1 MEFGNLQN
9 SIYLIFPLILLL
21 IMILGMRKRKDILNI
36 LKLRNKR
43 RISIIKILLLTLG
56 SVLVVISLLSP
67 QKEIEDEEIEV
78 KGMNIYVLI
87 DTSRSMLTED
97 VYPNR
102 LEAGKRVLTNLIQS
116 LKGDRV
122 GFIPFS
128 DSAYIQM
135 PLTDD
140 YNITQNYINA
150 IDTTLISGGGTELY
164 QALELAEKSFK
175 EIGSENK
182 TVIVISDGGDFDK
195 KSLDFVKENKIDVYS
210 IGVGTKEGNVIPEYL
225 NGVKR
230 GFIKDESGSAVISK
244 LNSDFLQKI
253 SNENKKIS
261 NENNGKYYEV
271 NNLVDTSKNFVNDTI
286 NLERKNQRNEKTKNY
301 EKYFQYPL
309 ALGILLILIGY
320 LLKEVIKDE
329 E

>member
-253 SNENKKIS
+253 SNEN
-261 NENNGKYYEV
+261 NGKYYEV

-309 ALGILLILIGY
+309 ALSILLILIGY

>member
-21 IMILGMRKRKDILNI
+21 IMILGMRKRKDILNV

-195 KSLDFVKENKIDVYS
+195 KSLDFVKENRIDVYS

-253 SNENKKIS
+253 SNEN
-261 NENNGKYYEV
+261 NGKYYEV
-271 NNLVDTSKNFVNDTI
+271 NNLVDTSKNFVNDTM

-309 ALGILLILIGY
+309 ALGILFILIGY

-329 E
+329 K

>member
-253 SNENKKIS
+253 SNEN
-261 NENNGKYYEV
+261 NGKYYEV
-271 NNLVDTSKNFVNDTI
+271 NNLVDTSKNFVNDTM

>member
-43 RISIIKILLLTLG
+43 RINIIKILLLTLG

-140 YNITQNYINA
+140 YNITQN
-150 IDTTLISGGGTELY
+150 T
-164 QALELAEKSFK
+164 
-175 EIGSENK
+175 
-182 TVIVISDGGDFDK
+182 
-195 KSLDFVKENKIDVYS
+195 
-210 IGVGTKEGNVIPEYL
+210 
-225 NGVKR
+225 
-230 GFIKDESGSAVISK
+230 
-244 LNSDFLQKI
+244 
-253 SNENKKIS
+253 
-261 NENNGKYYEV
+261 
-271 NNLVDTSKNFVNDTI
+271 
-286 NLERKNQRNEKTKNY
+286 
-301 EKYFQYPL
+301 
-309 ALGILLILIGY
+309 
-320 LLKEVIKDE
+320 
-329 E
+329 

>member
-210 IGVGTKEGNVIPEYL
+210 IGVGTKEGNVILEYL

-244 LNSDFLQKI
+244 LNSDFLQ
-253 SNENKKIS
+253 KIS

>member
-253 SNENKKIS
+253 SNEN
-261 NENNGKYYEV
+261 NGKYYEV

-309 ALGILLILIGY
+309 ALGILFILIGY

>member
-195 KSLDFVKENKIDVYS
+195 KSLDFVKENRIDVYS

-253 SNENKKIS
+253 SNEN
-261 NENNGKYYEV
+261 NGKYYEV
-271 NNLVDTSKNFVNDTI
+271 NNLVDTSKNFINDTI

-309 ALGILLILIGY
+309 ALGILFILIGY

>member
-9 SIYLIFPLILLL
+9 FICLIFPLILLL

-210 IGVGTKEGNVIPEYL
+210 IGVGTKERNVIPEYL

-244 LNSDFLQKI
+244 LNSDFLQ
-253 SNENKKIS
+253 KIS

-309 ALGILLILIGY
+309 ALGILFILIGY

>member
-9 SIYLIFPLILLL
+9 FICLIFPLILLL

-175 EIGSENK
+175 GIGSENK

-253 SNENKKIS
+253 SNEN
-261 NENNGKYYEV
+261 NGKYYEV

-309 ALGILLILIGY
+309 ALGILFILIGY

>member
-21 IMILGMRKRKDILNI
+21 IMILGMRKRKDILNV

-195 KSLDFVKENKIDVYS
+195 KSLDFVKENRIDVYS

-253 SNENKKIS
+253 SNEN
-261 NENNGKYYEV
+261 NGKYYEV
-271 NNLVDTSKNFVNDTI
+271 NNLVDTSKNFINDTM

-309 ALGILLILIGY
+309 ALGILFILIGY

>member
-56 SVLVVISLLSP
+56 SILVVISLLSP

-253 SNENKKIS
+253 SNEN
-261 NENNGKYYEV
+261 NGKYYEV

-301 EKYFQYPL
+301 EKYFQYLL
-309 ALGILLILIGY
+309 ALGILFILIGY

>member
-9 SIYLIFPLILLL
+9 YIYLIFPLILLL
-21 IMILGMRKRKDILNI
+21 IMILGMRKRKDILNV

-195 KSLDFVKENKIDVYS
+195 KSLDFVKKNKIDVYS

-253 SNENKKIS
+253 SNEN
-261 NENNGKYYEV
+261 NGKYYEV
-271 NNLVDTSKNFVNDTI
+271 NNLVDTSKNFVNDTM

-309 ALGILLILIGY
+309 ALGILFILIGY

>member
-21 IMILGMRKRKDILNI
+21 IMILGMRKRKDILII

-253 SNENKKIS
+253 SNEN
-261 NENNGKYYEV
+261 NGKYYEV

-286 NLERKNQRNEKTKNY
+286 NLERKNQRNEKIKNY

-309 ALGILLILIGY
+309 ALSILLILIGY

>member
-9 SIYLIFPLILLL
+9 YIYLIFPLILLL

-195 KSLDFVKENKIDVYS
+195 KSLDFVKENRIDVYS

-253 SNENKKIS
+253 SNEN
-261 NENNGKYYEV
+261 NGKYYEV
-271 NNLVDTSKNFVNDTI
+271 NNLVDTSKNFVNDTM

-309 ALGILLILIGY
+309 ALGILFILIGY

>member
-9 SIYLIFPLILLL
+9 YIYLIFPLILLL

-43 RISIIKILLLTLG
+43 HISIIKILLLTLG

-253 SNENKKIS
+253 SNEN
-261 NENNGKYYEV
+261 NGKYYEV
-271 NNLVDTSKNFVNDTI
+271 NNLVDTSKNFVNDTM

-309 ALGILLILIGY
+309 ALGILFILIGY

>member
-21 IMILGMRKRKDILNI
+21 IMILGMRKRKDILNV

-116 LKGDRV
+116 LKGDRI

-140 YNITQNYINA
+140 YNITQNYINT

-182 TVIVISDGGDFDK
+182 AVIVISDGGDFDK

-253 SNENKKIS
+253 SNEN
-261 NENNGKYYEV
+261 NGKYYEV

-286 NLERKNQRNEKTKNY
+286 NLERKSQRNEKTKNY

-309 ALGILLILIGY
+309 ALGILFILIGY

>member
-9 SIYLIFPLILLL
+9 FICLIFPLILLL
-21 IMILGMRKRKDILNI
+21 IMILGMRKRKDILII

-253 SNENKKIS
+253 SNEN
-261 NENNGKYYEV
+261 NGKYYEV

>member
-9 SIYLIFPLILLL
+9 SIYLIFHLILLL

-253 SNENKKIS
+253 SNEN
-261 NENNGKYYEV
+261 NGKYYEV

>member
-116 LKGDRV
+116 PKGDRV

-253 SNENKKIS
+253 SNEN
-261 NENNGKYYEV
+261 NGKYYEV

-309 ALGILLILIGY
+309 ALSILLILIGY

>member
-128 DSAYIQM
+128 NSAYIQM

-253 SNENKKIS
+253 SNEN
-261 NENNGKYYEV
+261 NGKYYEV

>member
-1 MEFGNLQN
+1 M
-9 SIYLIFPLILLL
+9 SYLSSLILLL

-253 SNENKKIS
+253 SNEN
-261 NENNGKYYEV
+261 NGKYYEV

-286 NLERKNQRNEKTKNY
+286 NLERKNQRNEK
-301 EKYFQYPL
+301 
-309 ALGILLILIGY
+309 I
-320 LLKEVIKDE
+320 
-329 E
+329 

>member
-43 RISIIKILLLTLG
+43 RVSIIKILLLTLG

-102 LEAGKRVLTNLIQS
+102 LEAGKRVLTNLIHS
-116 LKGDRV
+116 LKGDRI

-210 IGVGTKEGNVIPEYL
+210 IGVGTKEGNVILEYL

-244 LNSDFLQKI
+244 LNSDFLQ
-253 SNENKKIS
+253 KIS

>member
-9 SIYLIFPLILLL
+9 FICLIFPLILLL

-43 RISIIKILLLTLG
+43 HISIIKILLLTLG

-195 KSLDFVKENKIDVYS
+195 KSLDFVKENRIDVYS

-244 LNSDFLQKI
+244 LNSDFLQ
-253 SNENKKIS
+253 KIS

-309 ALGILLILIGY
+309 ALGILFILIGY

>member
-253 SNENKKIS
+253 SNEN
-261 NENNGKYYEV
+261 NGKYYEV
-271 NNLVDTSKNFVNDTI
+271 NNLVDTSKNFVNDTM

-309 ALGILLILIGY
+309 ALGILFILIGY

>member
-21 IMILGMRKRKDILNI
+21 IMILGMRKRKDILII

-43 RISIIKILLLTLG
+43 RINIIKILLLTLG

-253 SNENKKIS
+253 SNEN
-261 NENNGKYYEV
+261 NGKYYEV

-286 NLERKNQRNEKTKNY
+286 NLERKNQRNENTKNY

>member
-21 IMILGMRKRKDILNI
+21 IMILGMRKRKDILNV

-195 KSLDFVKENKIDVYS
+195 KSLDFVKENRIDVYS

-253 SNENKKIS
+253 SNEN
-261 NENNGKYYEV
+261 NGKYYEV
-271 NNLVDTSKNFVNDTI
+271 NNLVDTSKNFVNDTM

-309 ALGILLILIGY
+309 ALGILFILIRY

>member
-78 KGMNIYVLI
+78 KRMNIYVLI

-195 KSLDFVKENKIDVYS
+195 KSLDFVKENRIDVYS

-253 SNENKKIS
+253 SNEN
-261 NENNGKYYEV
+261 NGKYYEV
-271 NNLVDTSKNFVNDTI
+271 NNLVDTSKNFVNDTM

-309 ALGILLILIGY
+309 ALGILFILIGY

>member
-9 SIYLIFPLILLL
+9 FICLIFPLILLL

-253 SNENKKIS
+253 SNEN
-261 NENNGKYYEV
+261 NGKYYEV

-309 ALGILLILIGY
+309 ALSILLILIGY

>member
-1 MEFGNLQN
+1 MEFENLQN

-253 SNENKKIS
+253 SNEN
-261 NENNGKYYEV
+261 NGKYYEV

-309 ALGILLILIGY
+309 ALGILFILIGY

>member
-195 KSLDFVKENKIDVYS
+195 KSLDFVKENRIDVYS

-253 SNENKKIS
+253 SNEN
-261 NENNGKYYEV
+261 NGKYYEV
-271 NNLVDTSKNFVNDTI
+271 NNLVDTSKNFVNDTM

-309 ALGILLILIGY
+309 AL
-320 LLKEVIKDE
+320 
-329 E
+329 

>member
-21 IMILGMRKRKDILNI
+21 IMILGMRKRKDILNV

-195 KSLDFVKENKIDVYS
+195 KSLDFVKENRIDVYS

-253 SNENKKIS
+253 SNEN
-261 NENNGKYYEV
+261 NGKYYEV
-271 NNLVDTSKNFVNDTI
+271 NNLVDTSKNFVNDTM

-309 ALGILLILIGY
+309 GLGILFILIGY

>member
-9 SIYLIFPLILLL
+9 FICLIFPLILLL

-195 KSLDFVKENKIDVYS
+195 KSLDFVKENRIDVYS

-244 LNSDFLQKI
+244 LNSDFLQ
-253 SNENKKIS
+253 KIS

-309 ALGILLILIGY
+309 ALGILFILIGY
-320 LLKEVIKDE
+320 LLKEVIKDKE
-329 E
+329 